1 MNLPDIDPPF
11 AGGGSRGGGRGGGDT
26 AKCFLLPHTSVSRKK
41 PNERERRS
49 QVTGRFL
56 KAAAKERDEEKRGEG
71 RFRGVPRAHSFR
83 AFFSYL
89 RYLFCGTAGE
99 KKPFSSPSLVRIPR
113 APTSKKKKNT
123 CNYVTPSS
131 THHYS
136 EGPANYFDLFF
147 GESTTAPFALL
158 RPQVQASSSNPFS
171 LYFFSFSAI
180 AKVAGGDHRGIK
192 K

>member
-1 MNLPDIDPPF
+1 M
-11 AGGGSRGGGRGGGDT
+11 GGGRGGGDT

-56 KAAAKERDEEKRGEG
+56 KAAAKERDEEKRGER

-113 APTSKKKKNT
+113 APTSKKK
-123 CNYVTPSS
+123 YV
-131 THHYS
+131 
-136 EGPANYFDLFF
+136 
-147 GESTTAPFALL
+147 
-158 RPQVQASSSNPFS
+158 
-171 LYFFSFSAI
+171 
-180 AKVAGGDHRGIK
+180 
-192 K
+192 